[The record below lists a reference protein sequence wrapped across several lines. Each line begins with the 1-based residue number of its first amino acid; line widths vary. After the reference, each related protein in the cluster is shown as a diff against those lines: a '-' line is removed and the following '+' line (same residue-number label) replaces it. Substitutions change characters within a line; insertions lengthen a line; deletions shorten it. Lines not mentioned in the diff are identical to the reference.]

1 MPDVLDSASLSRNAK
16 TVGEL
21 MFSYMA
27 LGTNDLARA
36 IVFYDA
42 VLAPLGHHR
51 IAEHDRDATSAAWG
65 LDDPGPHLWVTL
77 PFDGQPATIGN
88 GVMVSFLAPTQS
100 AVDAFYKA
108 ALAAGGADEGP
119 PGLRPQ
125 YGPHFYAAYVRDPD
139 GNKINAV
146 CYSKASADT
155 TA

>member
-1 MPDVLDSASLSRNAK
+1 
-16 TVGEL
+16 

-42 VLAPLGHHR
+42 ALAPLGHGR
-51 IAEHDRDATSAAWG
+51 IVEHDRDATSAAWG
-65 LDDPGPHLWVTL
+65 LEDPGPHLWVTL
-77 PFDGQPATIGN
+77 PFDGQPATVGN
-88 GVMVSFLAPTQS
+88 GVMVSFLAPTQT
-100 AVDAFYKA
+100 AVDAFYRA
-108 ALAAGGADEGP
+108 ALAAGGTDEGP

-146 CYSKASADT
+146 CYLAES
-155 TA
+155 